1 MQSKTDQSN
10 QYIQV
15 PPGYGDDVFIQNLFN
30 QIENTNDSFF
40 IMGKAGTGKSTFLQY
55 LFQTS
60 KKNIVVTAFTGI
72 AAINVGG
79 VTLHSLF
86 MLPIKPFMPADADLP
101 MFANGH
107 ARRRLIEKMDT
118 LIIDEV
124 SMVRA
129 DILEAID
136 YSLRVNGGNPA
147 LSFGGKQVI
156 LVGDIF
162 QLPPVVDTKNATET
176 ELFSSVYSSPHFFGA
191 PAYRRHEF
199 NQIELTKIYRQT
211 DGEFKDLLNKV
222 RVGKATDKDI
232 NKLNYRHFGEF
243 NPDDEH
249 FTLTLATRNKQAAE
263 VNERRMRMIESEAFE
278 FVAKIEGEFSKDKYP
293 NEVQLI
299 LKKDAQVIFIRNDV
313 SGTDKTKPGGRRWVN
328 GTIGKIHAIGKDF
341 IEVML
346 ENGEIYPVERAEWE
360 NKTFRLNM
368 HEGRIKA
375 ETIGTFTQYPLK
387 PAWAITIHKSQGL
400 TFDKV
405 IIDLGFGAFT
415 AGQTYVALSRCRSLE
430 GIILR
435 RELRD
440 EDIMVDPKVV
450 EFYEGLFRE

>member
-1 MQSKTDQSN
+1 MDTNKNQAS

-15 PPGYGDDVFIQNLFN
+15 PDGYENDPFNKNLFN

-55 LFQTS
+55 LVQQT
-60 KKNIVVTAFTGI
+60 KKNMVLTAFTGI

-86 MLPIKPFMPADADLP
+86 MLPIKPFLPADSDLP
-101 MFANGH
+101 IFAKGH

-118 LIIDEV
+118 LIIDEI

-147 LSFGGKQVI
+147 LSFGGKQII

-162 QLPPVVDTKNATET
+162 QLPPVVDSKNATET
-176 ELFSSVYSSPHFFGA
+176 ELFSSIYTSPHFFGA

-199 NQIELTKIYRQT
+199 NQIELTKIYRQA
-211 DGEFKDLLNKV
+211 DGDFKDILNKI
-222 RVGKATDKDI
+222 RIGKASDKEI
-232 NKLNYRHFGEF
+232 NKINYRHFGEF

-249 FTLTLATRNKQAAE
+249 FTLTLTTRNKQAAE
-263 VNERRMRMIESEAFE
+263 VNERRMRMIENEAFE
-278 FVAKIEGEFSKDKYP
+278 FVAKIDGEFSKDKFP
-293 NEVQLI
+293 TDVNLV
-299 LKKDAQVIFIRNDV
+299 LKKDAQVIFIRNDIA
-313 SGTDKTKPGGRRWVN
+313 GADKTKPTGRRWVN
-328 GTIGKIHAIGKDF
+328 GTIGRVQAIGKDY
-341 IEVML
+341 IEVLL
-346 ENGEIYPVERAEWE
+346 ENGELHSVERATWE

-368 HEGRIKA
+368 QEGRIMA
-375 ETIGTFTQYPLK
+375 TIIGTFTQFPLK
-387 PAWAITIHKSQGL
+387 AAWAITIHKSQGL

-440 EDIMVDPKVV
+440 EDIMVDEKVTA
-450 EFYEGLFRE
+450 FYEGLFGG

>member
-222 RVGKATDKDI
+222 RVGKATD
-232 NKLNYRHFGEF
+232 
-243 NPDDEH
+243 
-249 FTLTLATRNKQAAE
+249 
-263 VNERRMRMIESEAFE
+263 
-278 FVAKIEGEFSKDKYP
+278 
-293 NEVQLI
+293 
-299 LKKDAQVIFIRNDV
+299 
-313 SGTDKTKPGGRRWVN
+313 
-328 GTIGKIHAIGKDF
+328 
-341 IEVML
+341 
-346 ENGEIYPVERAEWE
+346 
-360 NKTFRLNM
+360 
-368 HEGRIKA
+368 
-375 ETIGTFTQYPLK
+375 
-387 PAWAITIHKSQGL
+387 
-400 TFDKV
+400 
-405 IIDLGFGAFT
+405 
-415 AGQTYVALSRCRSLE
+415 
-430 GIILR
+430 
-435 RELRD
+435 
-440 EDIMVDPKVV
+440 
-450 EFYEGLFRE
+450 